1 MKQVLKRLSLL
12 ALSLALVMAAALPC
26 WAADT
31 AAAPTD
37 APAETEEMAE
47 MPGDGAAPEGES
59 MPEMGPPQIELA
71 EGDEVDLGFHVE
83 KATMIIAI
91 VFAVAAVAVL
101 GLFIFRAVRIRSV
114 RKVGSALLCV
124 VLAALLVLNIAVA
137 RFNVVVNQFLSGQG
151 SSDEIT
157 AAEEASKAKTQELEG
172 EGIVLLKNE
181 GSALP
186 LAEKKVNVFG
196 YGSYAPAYGGAGSGS
211 GDETKN
217 VSVKGGLEAA
227 GFTVNDGL
235 LDFYSNLKTGEYE
248 GNVFNMMGNDF
259 NIYEPAVSEYGD
271 LIDSAKEFSDTAIV
285 VISRADWEGTLP
297 TQRTPDREASAELI
311 AAIED
316 YSVPEDP
323 DAEPIV
329 IQDNGLILADVIG
342 LDYDDPKWQ
351 QLLEQL
357 SVEDMVNLITTG
369 GYQTI
374 SIASVSKPATVDID
388 GPAGL
393 NGLVNGISGV
403 QFCSEVVMAC
413 TWNQKLV
420 EEMGECLG
428 DEALANGVT
437 GLYGPGADTHRSH
450 FGGRNFEYFSE
461 DGLLAGKMAVAEI
474 RGAVSRGCYTYV
486 KHYDLN
492 DAVREELPSDPG
504 RGLHPVC
511 HPRQPALPE
520 AGADPLY

>member
-1 MKQVLKRLSLL
+1 MKHVLKRLSLL

-91 VFAVAAVAVL
+91 VFTVAAVAVL

-114 RKVGSALLCV
+114 RKVGSALLYV

-285 VISRADWEGTLP
+285 VISRAGGEGADLP
-297 TQRTPDREASAELI
+297 TDMANYVGGTPRRHYLELTENE
-311 AAIED
+311 ED
-316 YSVPEDP
+316 MLAMVEENFDTV
-323 DAEPIV
+323 IV
-329 IQDNGLILADVIG
+329 IVNSSHA
-342 LDYDDPKWQ
+342 
-351 QLLEQL
+351 
-357 SVEDMVNLITTG
+357 VELGSWRTRPLTPPSG
-369 GYQTI
+369 
-374 SIASVSKPATVDID
+374 SAAPAP
-388 GPAGL
+388 PA
-393 NGLVNGISGV
+393 
-403 QFCSEVVMAC
+403 
-413 TWNQKLV
+413 
-420 EEMGECLG
+420 
-428 DEALANGVT
+428 
-437 GLYGPGADTHRSH
+437 
-450 FGGRNFEYFSE
+450 
-461 DGLLAGKMAVAEI
+461 
-474 RGAVSRGCYTYV
+474 
-486 KHYDLN
+486 
-492 DAVREELPSDPG
+492 
-504 RGLHPVC
+504 
-511 HPRQPALPE
+511 
-520 AGADPLY
+520 